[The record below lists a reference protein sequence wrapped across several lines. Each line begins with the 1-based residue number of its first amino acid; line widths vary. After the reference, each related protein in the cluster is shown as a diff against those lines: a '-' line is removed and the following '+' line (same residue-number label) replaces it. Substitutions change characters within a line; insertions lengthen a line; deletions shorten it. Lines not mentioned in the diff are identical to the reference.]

1 MWTSAPLVTT
11 TATTT
16 PFATTPTEVLR
27 ARARL
32 DTRAMGKIATMST
45 NVCSTMADVTRS
57 PLAET
62 PSAVEV
68 APANRD
74 IPAMGSPATM
84 RTNANSG
91 RATVTDKHQR
101 AQTRLA
107 HTFAGVCRDTRKLT
121 EDVWTLTNV
130 VPRRMNVMTRPPVIT
145 QAEATNVG
153 AIRGT
158 KRLAMLVSK
167 STNVW

>member
-11 TATTT
+11 TAMST

-27 ARARL
+27 ARARR
-32 DTRAMGKIATMST
+32 DTRAMGKIAAMST

-62 PSAVEV
+62 PSVVEV

-74 IPAMGSPATM
+74 IPEMGSPATT

-91 RATVTDKHQR
+91 RATVTDRHQR

-107 HTFAGVCRDTRKLT
+107 PTFADVCRDMRKST
-121 EDVWTLTNV
+121 ADVWTLTNV
-130 VPRRMNVMTRPPVIT
+130 ALTCMNVMTPPPVIT

-158 KRLAMLVSK
+158 KRLAMHVSK